1 MNTIV
6 AISTATGAGGIGI
19 VRMSGKECFSILE
32 KIFEPK
38 RKEKIDNSII
48 EYSQKWS
55 GHSSDNDKIKAI
67 YKNLI
72 KIKKYCA
79 IITLMSQRSILSLYK
94 TFIKESAISLKC

>member
-38 RKEKIDNSII
+38 RKD
-48 EYSQKWS
+48 
-55 GHSSDNDKIKAI
+55 IKFH
-67 YKNLI
+67 KNFL
-72 KIKKYCA
+72 Y
-79 IITLMSQRSILSLYK
+79 RSTRNYIAGV
-94 TFIKESAISLKC
+94 FAW